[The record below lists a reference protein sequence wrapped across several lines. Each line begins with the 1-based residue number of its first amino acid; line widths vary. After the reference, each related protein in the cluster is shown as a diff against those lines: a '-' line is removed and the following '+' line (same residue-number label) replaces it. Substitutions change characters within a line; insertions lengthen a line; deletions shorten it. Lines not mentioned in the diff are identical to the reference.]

1 MWRLWNNIVTLC
13 FLACLLLTPALALT
27 VKENYLFY
35 CAPCHGIEG
44 RGDGP
49 NATPT
54 QPVAPRNHRS
64 KKEMS
69 KLSDQDII
77 NVIKFGGRATGI
89 STLMPPYKNT
99 LTEEEIVELKDYLRE
114 LCQCRGPE

>member
-1 MWRLWNNIVTLC
+1 M
-13 FLACLLLTPALALT
+13 ALT